1 MKTPCDPSPWD
12 VLRVPPGPT
21 SIANRPL
28 VSVVV
33 PHFNL
38 GEYLPRTLDSVL
50 ASTYENVEIVV
61 VDDSSTDPLSCLT
74 IERIQ
79 TLEGRIRIIRN
90 PMNLGL
96 AATRNVA
103 LQHVRGEFVLTLDA
117 DDLIGPQFIELA
129 VNALRRNPA
138 FDFVVP
144 QTGFFLDREEGQI
157 GRQAAFADYAV
168 FYGEARALGMYENRF
183 STATCMARA
192 SVLRELKYREELEA
206 YEDWDLYTRAVAVGK
221 RFIAT
226 NGIHFFYRRRADSM
240 YHTPERFARHRALY
254 HALLTGKAV
263 QTGQVKLPLYVLEG
277 GQDAHV
283 VLGPSP
289 DELHALQGELAFYR
303 NSRAILRR

>member
-1 MKTPCDPSPWD
+1 M
-12 VLRVPPGPT
+12 
-21 SIANRPL
+21 
-28 VSVVV
+28 

-61 VDDSSTDPLSCLT
+61 VDDCSTDPLSCLT

-144 QTGFFLDREEGQI
+144 QTGFSSIVRKGRSVDRPPLRI
-157 GRQAAFADYAV
+157 TP
-168 FYGEARALGMYENRF
+168 
-183 STATCMARA
+183 SSMARRGRSA
-192 SVLRELKYREELEA
+192 CTKTAFPLRPAWRVLACLRELKYREELEA
-206 YEDWDLYTRAVAVGK
+206 YEDWDLYTRAVAAGK

-226 NGIHFFYRRRADSM
+226 NGIHFFYRRVRTRCITRRS
-240 YHTPERFARHRALY
+240 
-254 HALLTGKAV
+254 V
-263 QTGQVKLPLYVLEG
+263 
-277 GQDAHV
+277 
-283 VLGPSP
+283 
-289 DELHALQGELAFYR
+289 
-303 NSRAILRR
+303 SRVIVRYIMRC